1 MNGPLLGI
9 VAGNAPPHLR
19 GTAFGIFYT
28 VMAVIATSANSFFG
42 WLWHTYGAPSAFGMS
57 ACLTTLTLIALPW
70 LLPSNSREIRTQPK
84 AATA

>member
-9 VAGNAPPHLR
+9 VAGNAPAHLR

-42 WLWHTYGAPSAFGMS
+42 WLWHAHGAPSAFATS
-57 ACLTTLTLIALPW
+57 ACLTVLTLIALPW
-70 LLPSNSREIRTQPK
+70 LLPLSSREIKSHPK
-84 AATA
+84 AVIA